1 MSGPVRVLSIAG
13 TDPTGGAGL
22 QADLKAIAAHD
33 GYGMAVVT
41 AVVAQNTHGVRSVHV
56 PDVSVL
62 RDQLEAVSDDV
73 VVDAVKTGM
82 LGTAAVVREVARWL
96 REHRPPVVVVDPV
109 MVATSGD
116 RLLDADAEVAMTE
129 LFVLADLVTPNRS
142 ELAVLAGLAGA
153 VDVDADPVGAALA
166 VARRWDVLVLAKGG
180 HAGGSTSDDVLVAP
194 DGAVRVFRGPRVPT
208 TNTHGTGCSLS
219 SAIAT
224 LAARHG
230 DWELAVRGAKDWLT
244 AALQGADALE
254 VGSGNGPVDHGAL
267 VRRALPPVRSTD
279 LWWTDAQ
286 ELLAA
291 TIDTPFLRGMADG
304 TLDPDVF
311 AGYLAQD
318 VHYLLAYERH
328 LGAVGARSAGATG
341 AEPTAAAFWAAAAAG
356 CAEEAASLHH
366 RRLAGTHAD
375 DPVDPT
381 CDGYLAH
388 LAACADADD
397 VAVLAAAVLPC
408 FRVYAWVGAQFGAVA
423 PAPAAVPAHPFAD
436 WITAYGDPGFAAS
449 SAAATE
455 HVEDL
460 TRAATP
466 AVRGAMARAFRASV
480 AWELAFFRM
489 PTGHA
494 VGAPAASDGRG
505 DAVGSPGDAVGS
517 PGDAV
522 GRGYPA
528 AATTTSVAGVLGAAD
543 GSVDP
548 GASRTSS
555 TASAEPS
562 TEQRIQVKSG

>member
-56 PDVSVL
+56 PDVTVL
-62 RDQLEAVSDDV
+62 RDQLDAVSDDV
-73 VVDAVKTGM
+73 VVDAVKVGM
-82 LGTAAVVREVARWL
+82 LGTTVVVREVTDWL
-96 REHRPPVVVVDPV
+96 RAHRPAVVVVDPV

-129 LFVLADLVTPNRS
+129 LFALADLVTPNRS
-142 ELAVLAGLAGA
+142 ELAVLAGLLGTAGSDT
-153 VDVDADPVGAALA
+153 VDVDTDAVGAARA

-244 AALQGADALE
+244 AALAGADALE
-254 VGSGNGPVDHGAL
+254 VGSGHGPVDHGAL

-279 LWWTDAQ
+279 LWWTDVE

-304 TLDPDVF
+304 TLDPNVF

-318 VHYLLAYERH
+318 VHYLRAYERH
-328 LGAVGARSAGATG
+328 LGAVGARSAG
-341 AEPTAAAFWAAAAAG
+341 PAAAFWAAAASG

-375 DPVDPT
+375 DAVDPT
-381 CDGYLAH
+381 CAGYLAH
-388 LAACADADD
+388 LAACASAAD

-408 FRVYAWVGAQFGAVA
+408 FRVYAWVGAQFGA
-423 PAPAAVPAHPFAD
+423 AAVLPGAGELHPYAD

-460 TRAATP
+460 ARAATP

-489 PTGHA
+489 PTGDA
-494 VGAPAASDGRG
+494 VVTPDDADGRG
-505 DAVGSPGDAVGS
+505 Y
-517 PGDAV
+517 
-522 GRGYPA
+522 RA
-528 AATTTSVAGVLGAAD
+528 AGTTTSAVGVLGATD
-543 GSVDP
+543 GSVSP

-555 TASAEPS
+555 TASADPS

>member
-1 MSGPVRVLSIAG
+1 VSGPVRVLSIAG

-56 PDVSVL
+56 PDVTVL
-62 RDQLEAVSDDV
+62 RDQLDAVSDDV
-73 VVDAVKTGM
+73 VVDAVKIGM
-82 LGTAAVVREVARWL
+82 LGTTAVVHEVTDWL
-96 REHRPPVVVVDPV
+96 QAHRPRVVVVDPV

-129 LFVLADLVTPNRS
+129 LFALADLVTPNRS
-142 ELAVLAGLAGA
+142 ELAVLAGLAGVA
-153 VDVDADPVGAALA
+153 GVAGSETVDADAVSAALA

-244 AALQGADALE
+244 AALEGADALE

-279 LWWTDAQ
+279 LWWTDAE

-318 VHYLLAYERH
+318 VHYLRAYERH
-328 LGAVGARSAGATG
+328 LGAVGERSAG
-341 AEPTAAAFWAAAAAG
+341 PAAAFWAAAAAG

-366 RRLAGTHAD
+366 RRLAGTRAD
-375 DPVDPT
+375 DAVDPT
-381 CDGYLAH
+381 CAGYLAH
-388 LAACADADD
+388 LAACAEADD

-408 FRVYAWVGAQFGAVA
+408 FRVYAWVGAQFGA
-423 PAPAAVPAHPFAD
+423 AAVLPGAGELHPYAD
-436 WITAYGDPGFAAS
+436 WVTAYGDPGFAAS

-460 TRAATP
+460 ARGASP

-489 PTGHA
+489 PTGDA
-494 VGAPAASDGRG
+494 VGATG
-505 DAVGSPGDAVGS
+505 DAVGAPGDAVGAPGS
-517 PGDAV
+517 PD
-522 GRGYPA
+522 GRGYRA
-528 AATTTSVAGVLGAAD
+528 AGTTTSAVGVLGLTD
-543 GSVDP
+543 GSVAP

-555 TASAEPS
+555 TASADPS

>member
-56 PDVSVL
+56 PDVTVL
-62 RDQLEAVSDDV
+62 RDQLDAVSDDV
-73 VVDAVKTGM
+73 VVDAVKIGM
-82 LGTAAVVREVARWL
+82 LGTTAVVREVTDWL
-96 REHRPPVVVVDPV
+96 QAHRPPVVVVDPV

-129 LFVLADLVTPNRS
+129 LFALADLVTPNRS
-142 ELAVLAGLAGA
+142 ELAVLAGLAGVA
-153 VDVDADPVGAALA
+153 GVAGSDDVDTVAVGAALA

-244 AALQGADALE
+244 AALEGADALE

-279 LWWTDAQ
+279 LWWTDAE

-318 VHYLLAYERH
+318 VHYLRAYERH
-328 LGAVGARSAGATG
+328 LGAVGERSAG
-341 AEPTAAAFWAAAAAG
+341 PAAAFWAAAAAG

-366 RRLAGTHAD
+366 RRLAGTRAD
-375 DPVDPT
+375 DAVDPT
-381 CDGYLAH
+381 CAGYLAH
-388 LAACADADD
+388 LAACAEADD

-408 FRVYAWVGAQFGAVA
+408 FRVYAWVGAQFGAASVLPGA
-423 PAPAAVPAHPFAD
+423 GELHPYAD
-436 WITAYGDPGFAAS
+436 WVTAYGDPGFAAS
-449 SAAATE
+449 SAAAAE
-455 HVEDL
+455 HVEAL
-460 TRAATP
+460 ARGASPT
-466 AVRGAMARAFRASV
+466 VRGAMARAFRASV

-489 PTGHA
+489 PTG
-494 VGAPAASDGRG
+494 
-505 DAVGSPGDAVGS
+505 DAGSAPGDAVGAPRS
-517 PGDAV
+517 PD
-522 GRGYPA
+522 GRGYRA
-528 AATTTSVAGVLGAAD
+528 AGTTTSAVGMLGLTDGTVA
-543 GSVDP
+543 P

-555 TASAEPS
+555 TASADPS

>member
-1 MSGPVRVLSIAG
+1 VSGPVRVLSIAG

-56 PDVSVL
+56 PDVTVL
-62 RDQLEAVSDDV
+62 RDQLDAVSDDV
-73 VVDAVKTGM
+73 VVDALKIGM
-82 LGTAAVVREVARWL
+82 LGTTAVVREVTDWL
-96 REHRPPVVVVDPV
+96 RAHRPPVVVVDPV

-129 LFVLADLVTPNRS
+129 LFALADLVTPNRS

-153 VDVDADPVGAALA
+153 VDVDVDPVGAALA
-166 VARRWDVLVLAKGG
+166 VARRWEVLVLAKGG

-279 LWWTDAQ
+279 LWWTDAE

-304 TLDPDVF
+304 TLEPDVF

-318 VHYLLAYERH
+318 VHYLRAYERH
-328 LGAVGARSAGATG
+328 LGAIGVRSGGPAT
-341 AEPTAAAFWAAAAAG
+341 AFWAAAAAG

-375 DPVDPT
+375 DAVDPT
-381 CDGYLAH
+381 CAGYLAH
-388 LAACADADD
+388 LAACADAED

-408 FRVYAWVGAQFGAVA
+408 FRVYAWVGAQFGAASVL
-423 PAPAAVPAHPFAD
+423 PGPGELHPFAD
-436 WITAYGDPGFAAS
+436 WVTAYGDPAFAAS

-460 TRAATP
+460 ARAATP

-489 PTGHA
+489 PTGDAVDTPGSPDGRAYRAAGTTTSA
-494 VGAPAASDGRG
+494 VGA
-505 DAVGSPGDAVGS
+505 
-517 PGDAV
+517 
-522 GRGYPA
+522 
-528 AATTTSVAGVLGAAD
+528 LGLTD
-543 GSVDP
+543 GSVSP

-555 TASAEPS
+555 TASADPS

>member
-1 MSGPVRVLSIAG
+1 VSGPVRVLSIAG

-56 PDVSVL
+56 PDVTVL
-62 RDQLEAVSDDV
+62 RDQLDAVSDDV
-73 VVDAVKTGM
+73 VVDALKIGM
-82 LGTAAVVREVARWL
+82 LGTTAVVREVTDWL
-96 REHRPPVVVVDPV
+96 QAHRPPVVVVDPV

-129 LFVLADLVTPNRS
+129 LFALADLVTPNRS

-153 VDVDADPVGAALA
+153 VDVGVDADPVGAALA

-180 HAGGSTSDDVLVAP
+180 HAGGTTSDDVLVAP

-208 TNTHGTGCSLS
+208 RNTHGTGCSLS

-244 AALQGADALE
+244 AALEEADALE

-279 LWWTDAQ
+279 LWWTDAE

-318 VHYLLAYERH
+318 VHYLRAYERH
-328 LGAVGARSAGATG
+328 LEAVGVRSGG
-341 AEPTAAAFWAAAAAG
+341 PAAAFWAAAAAG

-375 DPVDPT
+375 DEVDPT
-381 CDGYLAH
+381 CAGYLAH
-388 LAACADADD
+388 LAACAEAGD

-408 FRVYAWVGAQFGAVA
+408 FRVYAWVGSQLGA
-423 PAPAAVPAHPFAD
+423 AAVLPGPGELHPYAD
-436 WITAYGDPGFAAS
+436 WVTAYGDPGFAAS

-460 TRAATP
+460 ARAATP

-489 PTGHA
+489 PTG
-494 VGAPAASDGRG
+494 
-505 DAVGSPGDAVGS
+505 DAVVATDDAAGASGAGQVSSAGPGY
-517 PGDAV
+517 
-522 GRGYPA
+522 RA
-528 AATTTSVAGVLGAAD
+528 AGTTTSAAGVLGATD
-543 GSVDP
+543 GSVSP

-555 TASAEPS
+555 TASADPS